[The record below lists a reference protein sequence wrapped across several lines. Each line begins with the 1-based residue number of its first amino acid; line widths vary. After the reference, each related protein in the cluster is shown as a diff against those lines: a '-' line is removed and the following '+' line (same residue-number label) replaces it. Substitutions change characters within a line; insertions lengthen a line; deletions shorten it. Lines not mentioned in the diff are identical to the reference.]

1 MTKKDLMTGDIIV
14 NRGGYLGVVLM
25 EREEIL
31 YQYIGSDP
39 LEDLNIDLTFIDADY
54 RDGDIME
61 VYRDT
66 NFLDI
71 ENGDVYPI
79 YQRDFNWKKATNKSK
94 KENQNQGENKMKVS
108 NDSIKIIAQSFYG
121 NRTATEIK
129 REDINFFLKGIL
141 SPALFPK
148 EDKKVDRKIVRVP
161 NADNIVIVYDQNEE
175 DEYINATFP
184 KSYERNAVK
193 YNERTGKDYT
203 MHITCEIPEINFK
216 IHTRCFACRIGE
228 DGELYSLEKGDSKKF
243 ISYFTI

>member
-31 YQYIGSDP
+31 YKYIGSDP
-39 LEDLNIDLTFIDADY
+39 LDDLNSDLTFIDADY
-54 RDGDIME
+54 KDGDIME

-79 YQRDFNWKKATNKSK
+79 YQRDFNWKKATDKNK
-94 KENQNQGENKMKVS
+94 KENQGENKMNIS
-108 NDSIKIIAQSFYG
+108 NDSIKIIAQGFYG

-129 REDINFFLKGIL
+129 RKDINFFLKGIL
-141 SPALFPK
+141 SPEIFPN
-148 EDKKVDRKIVRVP
+148 EDKKVDRKMVRVP
-161 NADNIVIVYDQNEE
+161 NTDNIVIVYDQNEE
-175 DEYINATFP
+175 NECINEAFP
-184 KSYERNAVK
+184 KAYERNAVK
-193 YNERTGKDYT
+193 YKERTGKDFT
-203 MHITCEIPEINFK
+203 MYVTCKIPEINFK

-228 DGELYSLEKGDSKKF
+228 DGELYSLENGDSAKF
-243 ISYFTI
+243 IEYFVV